1 MNRHRLQTVLNND
14 LPSIQ
19 KIELS
24 DEQMTSYLSDLFAG
38 AKRVVIRVKDSAQ
51 SDYRSLGRLAEL
63 HVAILNKHIW
73 GAELAYNY
81 DGNEWVDQIVIHPQ
95 TTRISRQQQAA
106 ILSA

>member
-1 MNRHRLQTVLNND
+1 MNRNRLQTVLNDD

-24 DEQMTSYLSDLFAG
+24 DEQMTSYLSDIFAG
-38 AKRVVIRVKDSAQ
+38 AKRVVIRIKDSAQ
-51 SDYRSLGRLAEL
+51 SDYRSVDRLAEL
-63 HVAILNKHIW
+63 HVAILKKHIW

-81 DGNEWVDQIVIHPQ
+81 DGSQWVDQLVIHPQ
-95 TTRISRQQQAA
+95 TTRISRQLQAA